1 MRMKASSRLPALL
14 ALVLGCGTV
23 LAGELTFVFET
34 RLNDR
39 PLILDESTGTNA
51 VGQVVSVGRFDWLLS
66 EIRLHSEDNGW
77 QTTSRESF
85 FISGG
90 KGRTRFSMTHA
101 PDGQFD
107 RLSFRIGLNPE
118 TNAADPASYGP
129 AHPLNAVLNG
139 LHWSWQGGYVFL
151 ALEGK
156 WTDPKTLQSGGYS
169 YHLGNDH
176 MRMIVDLPLA
186 LTLPTDR
193 PVKLQLNL
201 DTVFGGPAPFAFG
214 ADTASTHG
222 RKGDPLAAK
231 LQTNIVAAFS
241 AEWIDPTPIAPPG
254 QPAESIVLINPDATP
269 YRFTFGRQFPP
280 PRLPR
285 DNPLTEEGV
294 ALGRSLFH
302 DPLLSLTKTQSCA
315 SCHQPDA
322 GFVDSGRAFSLGAEG
337 SPGTRNTMPLFNLAW
352 KERFFWDGRA
362 ASLREQVLMPIQNP
376 IEMHESLPRVVAKLE
391 AAGYSTRFK
400 AAFGS
405 PEINPDR
412 VARALEQ
419 FVLTIISH
427 DSKFDRAMR
436 GNAKLTDLEKQG
448 FLLFNTEYD
457 PRRGL
462 YGADCFHCHGG
473 PLFSNNGFTD
483 NGLDETYRDRGL
495 ALHTGRK
502 QDEGRFAVP
511 SLRNVELTSPYM
523 HDGRFRTL
531 EEAVAHYGGGVRPS
545 PSLDPNLAKH
555 PVGGV
560 PLPLT
565 QQQAL
570 VAFLKTLTDEQF
582 RAESSDGRF

>member
-1 MRMKASSRLPALL
+1 MKAPSRLPALL
-14 ALVLGCGTV
+14 ALLLGCGTV
-23 LAGELTFVFET
+23 PAGELSFVFET

-39 PLILDESTGTNA
+39 PLILDESMGTNA
-51 VGQVVSVGRFDWLLS
+51 IGQVVSVSRLDWLLS
-66 EIRLHSEDNGW
+66 EIQLHSEENGW
-77 QTTSRESF
+77 LAASRDSF
-85 FISGG
+85 FISE
-90 KGRTRFSMTHA
+90 GRGRNRFSMTDA
-101 PDGQFD
+101 PAGRFD

-118 TNAADPASYGP
+118 TNAANPASHGP
-129 AHPLNAVLNG
+129 AHPLNPVLNG
-139 LHWSWQGGYVFL
+139 LHWSWQNGYVFL

-156 WTDPKTLQSGGYS
+156 WTDPETSRSGGYS

-176 MRMIVDLPLA
+176 MRMIVDLPLE

-193 PVKLQLNL
+193 PVKLRLDL
-201 DTVFGGPAPFAFG
+201 DTVLGGPAPIAFG
-214 ADTASTHG
+214 TDTASTHG
-222 RKGDPLAAK
+222 RRGDPLADK
-231 LQTNIVAAFS
+231 LQTNAVAAFS
-241 AEWIDPTPIAPPG
+241 VEWINRTPVEPDSK
-254 QPAESIVLINPDATP
+254 PAASIVLINPQATP

-285 DNPLTEEGV
+285 DNPLTREGV
-294 ALGRSLFH
+294 ALGRELFQE
-302 DPLLSLTKTQSCA
+302 PLLSLTENQSCA
-315 SCHQPDA
+315 SCHQPAA
-322 GFVDSGRAFSLGAEG
+322 GFVDPGRAFSLGAEG
-337 SPGTRNTMPLFNLAW
+337 SAGTRNTMPLFNLAW

-362 ASLREQVLMPIQNP
+362 ATLREQVLMPIQNP
-376 IEMHESLPRVVAKLE
+376 IEMHETLPRAVAKLE
-391 AAGYSTRFK
+391 SAGYSPRFN
-400 AAFGS
+400 AAFDS

-419 FVLTIISH
+419 FVLTIISQ
-427 DSKFDRAMR
+427 DSRFDRAMR
-436 GNAKLTDLEKQG
+436 GKATLTELEKKG

-473 PLFSNNGFTD
+473 PLFSNNGFAD
-483 NGLDETYRDRGL
+483 NGLDQTYRDRGL
-495 ALHTGRK
+495 GGHTGRK

-511 SLRNVELTSPYM
+511 SLRNVELTAPYM

-560 PLPLT
+560 PLPPA

-570 VAFLKTLTDEQF
+570 VAFLKTLTDDQF
-582 RAESSDGRF
+582 RPDTADGRF